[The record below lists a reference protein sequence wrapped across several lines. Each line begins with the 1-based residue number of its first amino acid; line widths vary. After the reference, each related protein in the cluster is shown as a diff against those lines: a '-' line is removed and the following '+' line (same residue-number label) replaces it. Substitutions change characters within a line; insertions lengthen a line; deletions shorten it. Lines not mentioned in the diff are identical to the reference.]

1 LTRDPLFDLKIKCG
15 LGDLGV
21 LRLASMLLLDFVV
34 PRIDSEAPIIP
45 VRNCKT
51 SMMNRSNLLRGV
63 GLHTFIVVHRVSDGG
78 GVWHRRPA
86 SSSLRVSASRLLL
99 VAVRQWIVFFSGT
112 CRGGSDLVPVG
123 EITEAIYCSSS
134 SHSERLCDEDLWIVD

>member
-1 LTRDPLFDLKIKCG
+1 MSLITLTRDPLFDLKIKCG

-45 VRNCKT
+45 IRNCKT

-63 GLHTFIVVHRVSDGG
+63 GL
-78 GVWHRRPA
+78 
-86 SSSLRVSASRLLL
+86 LK
-99 VAVRQWIVFFSGT
+99 VA
-112 CRGGSDLVPVG
+112 
-123 EITEAIYCSSS
+123 
-134 SHSERLCDEDLWIVD
+134 